1 MAVRGRGH
9 TLSTQCSLTDFNHS
23 HRQLRGIL
31 ARSSTRLVYHQ
42 HGRVTLHCAICD
54 RMIPLYQS
62 STSRERPFDCT
73 ARCAPS
79 RFSSLRCGP
88 PLSLLDSARFAK
100 GQAFR
105 TSRWRNFKPR
115 TILTAAPVASWQNS
129 KPTHCPVSRPT
140 RSPTSRRCA
149 TPTRFATNYQGGT
162 DSKASSERNTVED
175 AVKCITDRRIQIQ
188 FAADGGHDL
197 YSIGMPD
204 YKSSS

>member
-1 MAVRGRGH
+1 
-9 TLSTQCSLTDFNHS
+9 
-23 HRQLRGIL
+23 
-31 ARSSTRLVYHQ
+31 
-42 HGRVTLHCAICD
+42 
-54 RMIPLYQS
+54 MIPLYQS

-105 TSRWRNFKPR
+105 TSRWRNFKP
-115 TILTAAPVASWQNS
+115 
-129 KPTHCPVSRPT
+129 
-140 RSPTSRRCA
+140 CA
-149 TPTRFATNYQGGT
+149 TPTRSATNDQGGT
-162 DSKASSERNTVED
+162 QSKPSSERNTVED